1 MVRDVERKTEVLVML
16 SIYYKNELLTLF
28 LTPTAPT
35 SLRLG
40 RNAGVEQWKNHK
52 KIIQHISLA
61 H

>member
-40 RNAGVEQWKNHK
+40 RNAGVEQ
-52 KIIQHISLA
+52 
-61 H
+61 